1 MSKGEQTRLRI
12 LERAAP
18 LLNRHGFANAP
29 VSEIMRA
36 TGLQKGGLYN
46 HFASK
51 EELSLAAFDHMMER
65 INQRVLEVH
74 RAHTSPLAQLLAHIE
89 LVGSGHTVMD
99 GGCPILNSIVES
111 DDGNP
116 ALRARV
122 RDVLANWRAFITHTV
137 ARGIVQGEIRA
148 DVNPDEVATLLIGML
163 EGGQLLSNFY
173 VDPLYRRRMADH
185 LRDYVNER
193 LRAGT

>member
-51 EELSLAAFDHMMER
+51 EELSLAAFDHLMGR

-74 RAHTSPLAQLLAHIE
+74 RAHNSPLAQLLAHIE
-89 LVGSGHTVMD
+89 LVGSGHTVME

-122 RDVLANWRAFITHTV
+122 RDVLANWRAFLGHTV

-148 DVNPDEVATLLIGML
+148 DVNPDEVATLVIALL

-185 LRDYVNER
+185 LRDYINER